1 MQEFE
6 ITAPDGRRFIVTAPE
21 GASQDDVL
29 RFAQSNTP
37 APEAPRQSLGEQ
49 ALGRLGTMADNTART
64 LARGATLGT
73 IDEISAAANAT
84 VGGMTGQPGTWSERY
99 GQNLQAERGRDAAFD
114 QRNPA
119 LSMVGQAAGGV
130 MMGGPVLSGARSLP
144 GAMARGAATGAGY
157 GGVAGFGTGEG
168 GFSNRAINAAEGGV
182 IGAGIGAALPVA
194 LAGAAGVAGVANR
207 VVNPSARSA
216 DAQRL
221 LLRDLGRDG
230 VTPEELLQNSQAAGN
245 APVALVDLAGEN
257 VRGAAQAV
265 ARMPGEGQQL
275 ASNLLRERAGPQQ
288 TERLRQ
294 SIRDAVSGDD
304 FAATMESTTQRR
316 RQEAAGNYARAYANP
331 MPDDPRLSV
340 FMSDPDIQRGIFRGM
355 ESLRR
360 DALAEGRPFDPA
372 QYGLRIEGERVVLG
386 DGPIPTQLVDAA
398 KRGLDQMEEA
408 ARASGNRSQAREI
421 GRVRRSM
428 LAVAD
433 ELNPDFAAARAAFAG
448 DTAMLSAAEDGRR
461 LATMRPE
468 DFEKST
474 ADIRALSPSE
484 RDFFRMGV
492 ARGLVDR
499 INSAADGAEA
509 TRLRQIF
516 GSPFMRE
523 KLAATFD
530 SPAEYER
537 FARTMQQEIGIAST
551 NRAIDPRGGSPTMPM
566 DARRQDLASP
576 PRGGASMGIVG
587 GDGGTGINTSQLGR
601 NTLGLGGVDYAA
613 INFMD
618 QVARARAAG
627 RLERNSNDL
636 ARMLFTTAPE
646 ARGRLAEELIRRSLR
661 DASASG
667 LTRPIARGGQR
678 AAGVV
683 GGNTDT
689 PLIPRP

>member
-1 MQEFE
+1 MSGSDPWAAFPVVQADPPQVDQWAAFPVVQEVPQ
-6 ITAPDGRRFIVTAPE
+6 TVGSRVMD
-21 GASQDDVL
+21 
-29 RFAQSNTP
+29 
-37 APEAPRQSLGEQ
+37 
-49 ALGRLGTMADNTART
+49 RLGTMADNTART
-64 LARGATLGT
+64 LARGATLGFA
-73 IDEISAAANAT
+73 DELAAAGNAT
-84 VGGMTGQPGTWSERY
+84 VGSVTGQPGTWSERY
-99 GQNLQAERGRDAAFD
+99 GQNLQAERAQDAAFD
-114 QRNPA
+114 ARNPA
-119 LSMVGQAAGGV
+119 LSMAGQMAGGV
-130 MMGGPVLSGARSLP
+130 LMGGPVLSGARSLP
-144 GAMARGAATGAGY
+144 GAMMRGAATGAGY

-168 GFSNRAINAAEGGV
+168 GLGNRAINAGEGAL
-182 IGAGIGAALPVA
+182 IGAGIGAGLPA
-194 LAGAAGVAGVANR
+194 TMAGVAGVAGVASR
-207 VVNPSARSA
+207 AVNPASRNAE
-216 DAQRL
+216 AQRL

-230 VTPEELLQNSQAAGN
+230 VSPQELLRNSQAAGT

-265 ARMPGEGQQL
+265 ARMPGEGQRL
-275 ASNLLRERAGPQQ
+275 ASDLLRERSGPQQ

-294 SIRDAVSGDD
+294 SIREAMSGED
-304 FAATMESTTQRR
+304 FGETMARTTQRR
-316 RQEAAGNYARAYANP
+316 REEAAVNYERAYANP
-331 MPDDPRLSV
+331 MPDDPRLAV

-408 ARASGNRSQAREI
+408 ARASGNRSQAREL

-433 ELNPDFAAARAAFAG
+433 ELNPDFATARAAFAG

-474 ADIRALSPSE
+474 ADIRALSASE

-499 INSAADGAEA
+499 INSAGDGAEA
-509 TRLRQIF
+509 TRLRQLF

-530 SPAEYER
+530 SPADYQR
-537 FARTMQQEIGIAST
+537 FARTMEQEIGIAST
-551 NRAIDPRGGSPTMPM
+551 NRAIDPRGGSPTMPLA
-566 DARRQDLASP
+566 ARRDDLANP
-576 PRGGASMGIVG
+576 PRGGASLGIVG
-587 GDGGTGINTSQLGR
+587 GDGGAAFNTMQLGR

-613 INFMD
+613 LNFMD

-627 RLERNSNDL
+627 RLERNSNQL
-636 ARMLFTTAPE
+636 ASMLFTTQPE
-646 ARGRLAEELIRRSLR
+646 ARGRLAEDLIRRSLR
-661 DASASG
+661 DALASG

-678 AAGVV
+678 AGGVV

-689 PLIPRP
+689 PLIPRQ

>member
-1 MQEFE
+1 MSGPWEMFA
-6 ITAPDGRRFIVTAPE
+6 TAEP
-21 GASQDDVL
+21 
-29 RFAQSNTP
+29 P
-37 APEAPRQSLGEQ
+37 APSGPWDAFAGQQPAPSLGQ
-49 ALGRLGTMADNTART
+49 QVTGRLGTMADNTVRT
-64 LARGATLGT
+64 LARGATLGFA
-73 IDEISAAANAT
+73 DELAAAGNAT
-84 VGGMTGQPGTWSERY
+84 VGSVTGQPGTWSERY
-99 GQNLQAERGRDAAFD
+99 GQNLAAERGRDAAFD
-114 QRNPA
+114 ARNPA
-119 LSMVGQAAGGV
+119 LSMIGQAAGGV
-130 MMGGPVLSGARSLP
+130 AMGGPVLSGARTLP
-144 GAMARGAATGAGY
+144 GAMMRGAATGAGY

-168 GFSNRAINAAEGGV
+168 GFSNRAINAGEGAV

-194 LAGAAGVAGVANR
+194 MAGGAAAVGGVSR
-207 VVNPSARSA
+207 MVNPSSRNA

-230 VTPEELLQNSQAAGN
+230 VTPQELLQNSQAAGN

-265 ARMPGEGQQL
+265 ARMPGEGQRL
-275 ASNLLRERAGPQQ
+275 ASDLLRERAGPQQ
-288 TERLRQ
+288 AERLRQ
-294 SIRDAVSGDD
+294 SIREAVSGED
-304 FAATMESTTQRR
+304 FAATIESTTQRR
-316 RQEAAGNYARAYANP
+316 RQEAAQNYARAYANP
-331 MPDDPRLSV
+331 MPDDPRLTV

-372 QYGLRIEGERVVLG
+372 QYGLRVEGERVVLG

-428 LAVAD
+428 LGVAD
-433 ELNPDFAAARAAFAG
+433 ELNPEFAAARAAFAG
-448 DTAMLSAAEDGRR
+448 DTAVLSAAEDGRR

-474 ADIRALSPSE
+474 ADIRAMSASE

-499 INSAADGAEA
+499 INATGDGAEA
-509 TRLRQIF
+509 TRLRQLF
-516 GSPFMRE
+516 GTPFMRE

-530 SPAEYER
+530 NPADYER

-551 NRAIDPRGGSPTMPM
+551 NRTIDPRGNSATMPIA
-566 DARRQDLASP
+566 ARREDLASP
-576 PRGGASMGIVG
+576 PRSGASLGIVG
-587 GDGGTGINTSQLGR
+587 GDGGTAINASQLGR

-613 INFMD
+613 LNFMD

-627 RLERNSNDL
+627 RLERNSDQL
-636 ARMLFTTAPE
+636 ARMLFTTQPE
-646 ARGRLAEELIRRSLR
+646 ARGRLAEDLIRRSLR

-667 LTRPIARGGQR
+667 LTRPIVRGGQR

-689 PLIPRP
+689 PLVPRQ

>member
-1 MQEFE
+1 MPEFE

-21 GASQDDVL
+21 GASQDEIL
-29 RFAQSNTP
+29 QFAQANTP
-37 APEAPRQSLGEQ
+37 PPDAAPQSLGDRVM
-49 ALGRLGTMADNTART
+49 GRLGTMADNTART
-64 LARGATLGT
+64 LARGATLGFA
-73 IDEISAAANAT
+73 DELAAAGNAT
-84 VGGMTGQPGTWSERY
+84 VGSVTGQPGTWSERY
-99 GQNLQAERGRDAAFD
+99 GQNLAAERGRDAAFD
-114 QRNPA
+114 AQNPVA
-119 LSMVGQAAGGV
+119 SMVGQAAGGV
-130 MMGGPVLSGARSLP
+130 LMGGPVLSGARSLP
-144 GAMARGAATGAGY
+144 GAMARGAATGAAY

-168 GFSNRAINAAEGGV
+168 GLGNRAINAGEGAV
-182 IGAGIGAALPVA
+182 IGAGIGAALPAA
-194 LAGAAGVAGVANR
+194 LAGGAGVVGAANR
-207 VVNPSARSA
+207 IVNPSARAS

-230 VTPEELLQNSQAAGN
+230 VTPQELLQRSQDAGN
-245 APVALVDLAGEN
+245 APVALADLGGAN
-257 VRGAAQAV
+257 VTGAAQVV
-265 ARMPGEGQQL
+265 ARMPGEGQRL
-275 ASNLLRERAGPQQ
+275 ATDLLRERAGPQQ

-294 SIRDAVSGDD
+294 SIREAMSGDD
-304 FAATMESTTQRR
+304 FAVTMERTTQRR
-316 RQEAAGNYARAYANP
+316 RVEAAENYARAYANP

-372 QYGLRIEGERVVLG
+372 QYGLRIEGERVILG

-408 ARASGNRSQAREI
+408 AKATGNRSQAREI

-474 ADIRALSPSE
+474 ADIRAMSPSE

-509 TRLRQIF
+509 TRLRQLF

-530 SPAEYER
+530 NPEDFQR
-537 FARTMQQEIGIAST
+537 FARTMEQEIGIAST
-551 NRAIDPRGGSPTMPM
+551 NRAIDPRGGSVTMPIG
-566 DARRQDLASP
+566 ARREDLANP
-576 PRGGASMGIVG
+576 PRGGASLGIVG
-587 GDGGTGINTSQLGR
+587 GDGGAAINASQLGR

-613 INFMD
+613 LNFMD

-627 RLERNSNDL
+627 RLERNSNEL

-646 ARGRLAEELIRRSLR
+646 ARGRLAEDLIRRSLR

-678 AAGVV
+678 AGGVV